1 MAPRQSDLGRAFQ
14 QLRKELK
21 EVTNGQVN
29 LKMYDGGVAGDEMT
43 VVRKMRVGQLDGAL
57 LTSTGLGALVPQVLV
72 LQAPGLITSYPALDD
87 VREKLG
93 PDLVALFDKAGYE
106 LISWGDSGQ
115 VRIFSK
121 HKIQHPN
128 DLRNVRPWVWRGS
141 PTMKAFI
148 EAAGANGVTM
158 GLPEVFSALQTGMV
172 DTVIASSIGVL
183 AFQWHTKLA
192 TMTKPGGGIVVG
204 AYVIKKDRLA
214 ALPKAA
220 QDHIRQSAKD
230 HAQGVS
236 RGWTA
241 PRRRSKRRPRRST
254 QGREHLAQQGRLG
267 GGPARRAQLAGRK
280 ALLEVVDDAG
290 ARDRGQELLRNKM
303 LRLICR
309 RSLLLSASAF
319 GCARGTETGGGGGTH
334 RVRTRA
340 DLHCVLCVGRGRMRG
355 CRSRALRT
363 DAEQGCERRLRR
375 AGTVGGAVSPR
386 SRRRFEC
393 AAELDCQGIV
403 DQADKVNLDAY
414 PCRLELEIDAAVR
427 SVPSDEKGHPAR
439 WAPFSESSAMRW
451 LLQRRCSEAP
461 STRRTTGVQS
471 LSQRQ
476 SMQAGDV
483 GSR

>member
-1 MAPRQSDLGRAFQ
+1 
-14 QLRKELK
+14 
-21 EVTNGQVN
+21 
-29 LKMYDGGVAGDEMT
+29 MT

-128 DLRNVRPWVWRGS
+128 DLKNVRPWVWRGS
-141 PTMKAFI
+141 PTMKAFV

-183 AFQWHTKLA
+183 AFQWHTKLV

-230 HAQGVS
+230 HAQEFRDG
-236 RGWTA
+236 G
-241 PRRRSKRRPRRST
+241 RRVDEEAS
-254 QGREHLAQQGRLG
+254 EALAARLKSVNIWRNKDAWEAVQRN
-267 GGPARRAQLAGRK
+267 ARNSLAGRLYSK
-280 ALLEVVDDAG
+280 SLMVRV
-290 ARDRGQELLRNKM
+290 QE
-303 LRLICR
+303 I
-309 RSLLLSASAF
+309 
-319 GCARGTETGGGGGTH
+319 
-334 RVRTRA
+334 
-340 DLHCVLCVGRGRMRG
+340 VG
-355 CRSRALRT
+355 
-363 DAEQGCERRLRR
+363 
-375 AGTVGGAVSPR
+375 
-386 SRRRFEC
+386 
-393 AAELDCQGIV
+393 
-403 DQADKVNLDAY
+403 KNY
-414 PCRLELEIDAAVR
+414 
-427 SVPSDEKGHPAR
+427 
-439 WAPFSESSAMRW
+439 
-451 LLQRRCSEAP
+451 
-461 STRRTTGVQS
+461 
-471 LSQRQ
+471 
-476 SMQAGDV
+476 
-483 GSR
+483 

>member
-1 MAPRQSDLGRAFQ
+1 MPRVLLSSLVLLIVVSVGGDSFLGEARAETAPATSAESSPKPSAEGSAEPQHQLRIATLAPRQSELGRAFQ

-21 EVTNGQVN
+21 EVSNGEVN

-115 VRIFSK
+115 VRIFSQ

-183 AFQWHTKLA
+183 AFQWHTKLK

-214 ALPKAA
+214 ALPRAA

-230 HAQGVS
+230 HAEAFREG
-236 RGWTA
+236 G
-241 PRRRSKRRPRRST
+241 RRLDKEAS
-254 QGREHLAQQGRLG
+254 EA
-267 GGPARRAQLAGRK
+267 LAGRLK
-280 ALLEVVDDAG
+280 SVNIW
-290 ARDRGQELLRNKM
+290 RNKDAWEAVQRDARNS
-303 LRLICR
+303 LAGRLYSK
-309 RSLLLSASAF
+309 SLM
-319 GCARGTETGGGGGTH
+319 T
-334 RVRTRA
+334 RVQEI
-340 DLHCVLCVGRGRMRG
+340 VG
-355 CRSRALRT
+355 
-363 DAEQGCERRLRR
+363 
-375 AGTVGGAVSPR
+375 
-386 SRRRFEC
+386 
-393 AAELDCQGIV
+393 
-403 DQADKVNLDAY
+403 KNY
-414 PCRLELEIDAAVR
+414 
-427 SVPSDEKGHPAR
+427 
-439 WAPFSESSAMRW
+439 
-451 LLQRRCSEAP
+451 
-461 STRRTTGVQS
+461 
-471 LSQRQ
+471 
-476 SMQAGDV
+476 
-483 GSR
+483 

>member
-1 MAPRQSDLGRAFQ
+1 MIRVLLTSSVLLIAVLLSGDSIRSEARAETTAAKSTESSPEATAEPTHQLRIATLAPRQSELGRAFQ

-128 DLRNVRPWVWRGS
+128 DLKNVRPWVWRGS
-141 PTMKAFI
+141 PTMKAFV

-183 AFQWHTKLA
+183 AFQWHTKLK

-230 HAQGVS
+230 HAQEFRDG
-236 RGWTA
+236 G
-241 PRRRSKRRPRRST
+241 RRVDEEAS
-254 QGREHLAQQGRLG
+254 EALAARLKSVNIWRNKDAWEAVQRN
-267 GGPARRAQLAGRK
+267 ARNSLAGRLYSK
-280 ALLEVVDDAG
+280 SLMVRV
-290 ARDRGQELLRNKM
+290 QE
-303 LRLICR
+303 I
-309 RSLLLSASAF
+309 
-319 GCARGTETGGGGGTH
+319 
-334 RVRTRA
+334 
-340 DLHCVLCVGRGRMRG
+340 VG
-355 CRSRALRT
+355 
-363 DAEQGCERRLRR
+363 
-375 AGTVGGAVSPR
+375 
-386 SRRRFEC
+386 
-393 AAELDCQGIV
+393 
-403 DQADKVNLDAY
+403 KNY
-414 PCRLELEIDAAVR
+414 
-427 SVPSDEKGHPAR
+427 
-439 WAPFSESSAMRW
+439 
-451 LLQRRCSEAP
+451 
-461 STRRTTGVQS
+461 
-471 LSQRQ
+471 
-476 SMQAGDV
+476 
-483 GSR
+483 

>member
-1 MAPRQSDLGRAFQ
+1 MPRVLLISSVLLITVLVSGDSFRSEASAESAESSPEASPEATAEPTHQLRIATLAPRQSELGRAFQ

-21 EVTNGQVN
+21 EITDGQVN
-29 LKMYDGGVAGDEMT
+29 LKMYAGGVAGDEMT

-183 AFQWHTKLA
+183 AFQWHTKLK

-214 ALPKAA
+214 TLPKAA

-230 HAQGVS
+230 HAEEFREG
-236 RGWTA
+236 G
-241 PRRRSKRRPRRST
+241 RRLDEEASDA
-254 QGREHLAQQGRLG
+254 LADRLKAVNIWRNKDAWDAVQRD
-267 GGPARRAQLAGRK
+267 ARNSLAGRLYSK
-280 ALLEVVDDAG
+280 SLMTRV
-290 ARDRGQELLRNKM
+290 QE
-303 LRLICR
+303 I
-309 RSLLLSASAF
+309 
-319 GCARGTETGGGGGTH
+319 
-334 RVRTRA
+334 
-340 DLHCVLCVGRGRMRG
+340 VG
-355 CRSRALRT
+355 
-363 DAEQGCERRLRR
+363 
-375 AGTVGGAVSPR
+375 
-386 SRRRFEC
+386 
-393 AAELDCQGIV
+393 
-403 DQADKVNLDAY
+403 KNY
-414 PCRLELEIDAAVR
+414 
-427 SVPSDEKGHPAR
+427 
-439 WAPFSESSAMRW
+439 
-451 LLQRRCSEAP
+451 
-461 STRRTTGVQS
+461 
-471 LSQRQ
+471 
-476 SMQAGDV
+476 
-483 GSR
+483 